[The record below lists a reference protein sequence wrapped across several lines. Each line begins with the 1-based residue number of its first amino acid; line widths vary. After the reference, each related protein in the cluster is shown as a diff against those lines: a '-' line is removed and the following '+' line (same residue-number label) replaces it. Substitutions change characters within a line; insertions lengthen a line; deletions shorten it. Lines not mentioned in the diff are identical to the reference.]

1 MTRVRLVLL
10 DVDFTILYPS
20 DVFSGPGYAA
30 LAQGYGLAL
39 DPGRY
44 DAARELAREQLWGEE
59 RSLDHDELEHTAF
72 TRMIVEGMGG
82 CGTLAETVADAA
94 ASEWNDPANFALNDD
109 VRPLMARLH
118 EAGIPVGLVSNT
130 HRELAEFMDVFDLDV
145 SFALSSRAH
154 GRVKPCPTIF
164 AAALALAGVPA
175 ASAIMVGDSPGADVR
190 GALAAGLG
198 GVLLDRDGVYAD
210 AGLERIGSLGELP
223 ALLELS

>member
-1 MTRVRLVLL
+1 VTRLRLVLL

-20 DVFSGPGYAA
+20 QLFSGPGYAE
-30 LAQGYGLAL
+30 LARGYGLAL
-39 DPGRY
+39 DAGRY
-44 DAARELAREQLWGEE
+44 EAARELAREQLWGEE
-59 RSLDHDELEHTAF
+59 RSLDHDELEHAAF

-82 CGTLAETVADAA
+82 TGALAETVADAA
-94 ASEWNDPANFALNDD
+94 ASEWNDPANFALYDD
-109 VRPLMARLH
+109 VRPLMARMR

-130 HRELAEFMDVFDLDV
+130 HRELEEFMAAFDLDV

-175 ASAIMVGDSPGADVR
+175 ADAVMVGDSPGADVR
-190 GALAAGLG
+190 GAIAAGLG
-198 GVLLDRDGVYAD
+198 GVLLDRDGLYAD
-210 AGLERIGSLGELP
+210 AGLERIGSLDELP